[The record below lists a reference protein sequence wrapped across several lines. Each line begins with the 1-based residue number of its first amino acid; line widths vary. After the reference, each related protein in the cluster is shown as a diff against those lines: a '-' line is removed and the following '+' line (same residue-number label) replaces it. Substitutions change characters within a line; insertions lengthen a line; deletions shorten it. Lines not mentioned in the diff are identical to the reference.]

1 MVKANGPG
9 VWIHGLHVVRSVVE
23 NVWYL
28 PAVVPFRKVC
38 SWVHRRAR
46 V

>member
-9 VWIHGLHVVRSVVE
+9 VWIYGLHVVRSVVE